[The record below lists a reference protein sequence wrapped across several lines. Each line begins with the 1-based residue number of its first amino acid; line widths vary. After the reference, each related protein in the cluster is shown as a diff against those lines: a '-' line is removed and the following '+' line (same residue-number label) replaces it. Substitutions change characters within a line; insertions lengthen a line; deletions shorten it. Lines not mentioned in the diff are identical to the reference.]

1 MRYLNNAKKSILLI
15 FVNILIG
22 ISCYAQMGVLKGNI
36 YLKQSGEPV
45 AGAGIYPVNDKSL
58 GVASD
63 ADGSYEINLPVGKQ
77 TIVYTLTGLKN
88 DTLTLDIKDGTEAI
102 RNIYLTSNLKNLN
115 VVVVSASKYE
125 QRIEDI
131 TVSMEVIS
139 PKLIENRNTT
149 NVTSVLEQTPGVTI
163 LDQEPQ
169 IRGGSGFSFGVGSR
183 VATLIDGLPIMTGD
197 AGRTEWQFIPVEN
210 IEQIEVIKGASSV
223 LYGSSALSGTINFRT
238 AYPKERYHT
247 YLRTYGGVYDKPSN
261 REAKWWDGPATFSGI
276 NFLHSEKINR
286 WDLIIGGNGLYDHGF
301 IGPPLAMS
309 SLPFQD
315 TTISNNDVAS
325 RWGRLNFN
333 IRHRFKNIEGL
344 SAGINGNFMQSHSN
358 FSLVWAND
366 STGIYNAF
374 PKTMTLTDSKTFYID
389 PYISLTGKK
398 GSSHQL
404 RSRIFYADN
413 DNGNDQSN
421 KTNVYLAEYRFNR
434 ELISLGRL
442 NVTSG
447 VYFQQSFSHASL
459 YAGSGNDKNTLENY
473 AAFIQLEKKLIKKLM
488 VSAGFRAEYFEMNN
502 KESQLEPILRAGL
515 NYQLTEGT
523 FIRCSYGQ
531 GYRYPTIAEK
541 FIETGAG
548 GISVF
553 PNPEVQPESSWNAEA
568 GIKQGFKI
576 GNFFGFADIAVF
588 EQRYH
593 NTIEYIYALWQPDQL
608 AGFKFVNTGNSRVK
622 GLEVSIMGEGKP
634 VRNFAI
640 SFLGGYT
647 YTLPQSLEPDYI
659 FATDNPPTDF
669 LPDSLSYSSTSTDT
683 SKNILKYRF
692 QHIAKMDI
700 EFTWKF
706 ISFGYGVRYYSF
718 MKNIDKKFYDLD
730 ETVLPTGVKAYRE
743 KNDKGTLVHD
753 LRLGFKLSEIFKA
766 SFLVNN
772 ATNLEYSLRPLKI
785 ESPRNYTIQLTA
797 AF

>member
-1 MRYLNNAKKSILLI
+1 MRYLSNAKKTFFLIIVILLS
-15 FVNILIG
+15 G
-22 ISCYAQMGVLKGNI
+22 ISCIAQMGVLKGNV

-45 AGAGIYPVNDKSL
+45 AGAGIFPLHDKSI

-77 TIVYTLTGLKN
+77 TIVYALTGLRN
-88 DTLTLDIKDGTEAI
+88 DTLTLDIKDGIETI

-197 AGRTEWQFIPVEN
+197 AGRTDWQFIPVEN

-315 TTISNNDVAS
+315 TTISNND
-325 RWGRLNFN
+325 
-333 IRHRFKNIEGL
+333 
-344 SAGINGNFMQSHSN
+344 
-358 FSLVWAND
+358 

-434 ELISLGRL
+434 EIISLGRL

-447 VYFQQSFSHASL
+447 AYFQQSFSQASL
-459 YAGSGNDKNTLENY
+459 YAGSGSNKNTLENY
-473 AAFIQLEKKLIKKLM
+473 AAFIQLEKKLIKKLL

-502 KESQLEPILRAGL
+502 KDAQLEPILRAGL

-553 PNPEVQPESSWNAEA
+553 PNPEVRPESSWNAEA

-634 VRNFAI
+634 VRNFSI

-669 LPDSLSYSSTSTDT
+669 LPDSLSYSNTSTDT

-700 EFTWKF
+700 ELTWKF
-706 ISFGYGVRYYSF
+706 ISLGYGFRFYSF

-753 LRLGFKLSEIFKA
+753 LRLGFKLSDVFKA

-785 ESPRNYTIQLTA
+785 ESPRNYTLQLTA

>member
-541 FIETGAG
+541 YIETGAG

-593 NTIEYIYALWQPDQL
+593 NTIEYIY
-608 AGFKFVNTGNSRVK
+608 
-622 GLEVSIMGEGKP
+622 
-634 VRNFAI
+634 
-640 SFLGGYT
+640 
-647 YTLPQSLEPDYI
+647 
-659 FATDNPPTDF
+659 
-669 LPDSLSYSSTSTDT
+669 
-683 SKNILKYRF
+683 
-692 QHIAKMDI
+692 
-700 EFTWKF
+700 
-706 ISFGYGVRYYSF
+706 
-718 MKNIDKKFYDLD
+718 
-730 ETVLPTGVKAYRE
+730 
-743 KNDKGTLVHD
+743 
-753 LRLGFKLSEIFKA
+753 
-766 SFLVNN
+766 
-772 ATNLEYSLRPLKI
+772 
-785 ESPRNYTIQLTA
+785 
-797 AF
+797 